1 MSKKNKNIKV
11 KEFFTIENFKML
23 KNKILR
29 NFKKYLST
37 NILFFTYVL
46 TSVFIGLL
54 LRYFTLENIS
64 EVKALLCDF
73 TIAILLGSFGYLIK
87 PKHQFKY
94 FFGLS
99 VFYTFLCI
107 INHIYYTFY
116 MSFVSVSLLGTLSML
131 GEVSDSVTSK
141 LKLIYFIYIIAPI
154 IMLIVNRFLSKK
166 HYYIEVG
173 KFEKGKK
180 MFLRTMSTAVAIV
193 LFVLVTLVPSEA
205 SRLVKQWNRDY
216 NVQRF
221 GIYLYTFN
229 DLIQS
234 IQPSISTMFGYDS
247 AAKTFRDFYA
257 NREISKDKNEYT
269 KMFEGK
275 NVIFIHAESIQ
286 NYLIDLEVNDTVIT
300 PNLNRIAKEGL
311 YFSSFYP
318 QISIGT
324 SSDTEFTLSTG
335 LLPSSSG
342 TVFVN
347 FYNRKYETLQRLF
360 ADKGYYTFSMHAN
373 NADYWNRKT
382 MYKTLGY
389 KDFYAKDSF
398 IVPDDENDPNYIGL
412 GLSDKSFFSQAIGF
426 LNDIKANN
434 KSFMGTIITLSNHSP
449 FEAIDKYGDLDFSI
463 TFDKGTGEYDSN
475 GNEIKETV
483 TVPYLED
490 TEMGNYL
497 KSAHYA
503 DEALGQFF
511 DDILKNGLDEN
522 TVFIIYGDHES
533 KLGRK
538 NLNLLY
544 NYDVYTGEL
553 KSEDDPTYVNID
565 NYQYE
570 LLKNTPLIVWTSDK
584 SLQREIKD
592 VMGMWDV
599 LPTVANMFGLD
610 YTYAL
615 GNDIFSDNEKIV
627 VFPNGN
633 VLTNKVFYSNLKEEY
648 ISFTDEPIEASYIE
662 DLKRFADERLE
673 VSKAIIVH
681 NMLET
686 ESDNLERA
694 IENEKENEKGN

>member
-1 MSKKNKNIKV
+1 MFKKIKNVHV
-11 KEFFTIENFKML
+11 KDFFTLENFKSIY
-23 KNKILR
+23 KKFLR
-29 NFKKYLST
+29 SFKKYFST
-37 NILFFTYVL
+37 NVLFLTYVI
-46 TSVFIGLL
+46 TSIVIGLL
-54 LRYFTLENIS
+54 LRYFTIGNIS
-64 EVKALLCDF
+64 EIKAIVCDF
-73 TIAILLGSFGYLIK
+73 TIVILFGSFGYLIK

-94 FFGLS
+94 FFALS
-99 VFYTFLCI
+99 IFYTFLCV

-141 LKLIYFIYIIAPI
+141 LELIFFIYLIAPI
-154 IMLIVNRFLSKK
+154 IMIIVNRILSKK
-166 HYYIEVG
+166 NYYFEVG
-173 KFEKGKK
+173 KHEKGKR
-180 MFLRTMSTAVAIV
+180 MFIKTGVTGLAIV
-193 LFVLVTLVPSEA
+193 LLLIVTLLPSEA
-205 SRLVKQWNRDY
+205 SRLVKQWNREY

-247 AAKTFRDFYA
+247 AAKTFRDFYSTKEE
-257 NREISKDKNEYT
+257 NKEKNKYT
-269 KMFEGK
+269 NIFEGK

-286 NYLIDLEVNDTVIT
+286 NYLIDLEVNGIVIT
-300 PNLNRIAKEGL
+300 PNLNRLSKEGM

-318 QISIGT
+318 QISVGT

-347 FYNRKYETLQRLF
+347 FYKRKYETIQNLF
-360 ADKGYYTFSMHAN
+360 NEKGYYTFSMHAN
-373 NADYWNRKT
+373 KADYWNRKT

-389 KDFYAKDSF
+389 QEFYAKDSF
-398 IVPDDENDPNYIGL
+398 DVPTDKDDPDYIGL
-412 GLSDKSFFSQAIGF
+412 GLSDKSFLHQAIGY
-426 LNDIKANN
+426 LNEIKSNN
-434 KSFMGTIITLSNHSP
+434 KNYMGTIITLSNHSP
-449 FEAIDKYGDLDFSI
+449 FDDVTKYGNLDFSI
-463 TFDKGTGEYDSN
+463 TFDKSTGEYDVN

-483 TVPYLED
+483 TVPYLEG

-511 DDILKNGLDEN
+511 EEVIQNGLDEN

-544 NYDVYTGEL
+544 NYDVQTEGI
-553 KSEDDPTYVNID
+553 KDINDPTYVNLEGDRYDLI
-565 NYQYE
+565 
-570 LLKNTPLIVWTSDK
+570 KNTPLIIWTSDK
-584 SLQREIKD
+584 SLQKEITD

-599 LPTVANMFGLD
+599 LPTVANMFGLS
-610 YTYAL
+610 YKYAL
-615 GNDIFSDNEKIV
+615 GNDIFSKNEKIV

-633 VLTNKVFYSNLKEEY
+633 ILTNNIFYNNLNDSY
-648 ISFTDEPIEASYIE
+648 VAFNDNPIESTY
-662 DLKRFADERLE
+662 LERLKSYAE
-673 VSKAIIVH
+673 TRLDVSKAIIVH
-681 NMLET
+681 DLINT
-686 ESDNLERA
+686 ESSNMERI
-694 IENEKENEKGN
+694 IENEKSN

>member
-1 MSKKNKNIKV
+1 MLKKINIKD
-11 KEFFTIENFKML
+11 KFSLENIKRIY
-23 KNKILR
+23 KKILR
-29 NFKKYLST
+29 SFKKYFST
-37 NILFFTYVL
+37 NVLFLTYVFA
-46 TSVFIGLL
+46 SVFIGFL
-54 LRYFTLENIS
+54 LRYFTVGNVS
-64 EVKALLCDF
+64 EIKAFVCDF

-87 PKHQFKY
+87 PKRQFIY
-94 FFGLS
+94 FFLLT

-141 LKLIYFIYIIAPI
+141 LELIFFIYLLAPI
-154 IMLIVNRFLSKK
+154 IMIIVNRVLTKK
-166 HYYIEVG
+166 NYYFEVG
-173 KFEKGKK
+173 KHEKGKR
-180 MFLRTMSTAVAIV
+180 MFIKTGATAVCIV
-193 LFVLVTLVPSEA
+193 LFLIVTLVPSEA
-205 SRLVKQWNRDY
+205 SRLIKQWNREY

-247 AAKTFRDFYA
+247 SAKVFRDFYA
-257 NREISKDKNEYT
+257 TKDTKKEKNKYT
-269 KMFEGK
+269 NIFEGK

-286 NYLIDLEVNDTVIT
+286 NYLIDLEVNDIVIT
-300 PNLNRIAKEGL
+300 PNLNRLAKEGM

-318 QISIGT
+318 QISVGT

-347 FYNRKYETLQRLF
+347 FYKRKYETIQNLF
-360 ADKGYYTFSMHAN
+360 NEKGYYTFSMHAN

-389 KDFYAKDSF
+389 QAFYAKDSF
-398 IVPDDENDPNYIGL
+398 QVPTDKDDPDYVGL
-412 GLSDKSFFSQAIGF
+412 GLSDKSFLHQSI
-426 LNDIKANN
+426 DILKNIKENN
-434 KSFMGTIITLSNHSP
+434 KNYMGTIITLSNHSP
-449 FEAIDKYGDLDFSI
+449 FEDITKYGDIDFSI
-463 TFDKGTGEYDSN
+463 TFDKGTGEYDAN

-511 DDILKNGLDEN
+511 EEIVQNGLDEN

-544 NYDVYTGEL
+544 NYDVETEGI
-553 KSEDDPTYVNID
+553 KDINDPTYVNLEGDRYDLI
-565 NYQYE
+565 
-570 LLKNTPLIVWTSDK
+570 KNTPLIIWTSDK
-584 SLQREIKD
+584 SLQKEITD

-599 LPTVANMFGLD
+599 LPTVSNMFGLE
-610 YTYAL
+610 YKYAL
-615 GNDIFSDNEKIV
+615 GNDIFSKNEKVV

-633 VLTNKVFYSNLKEEY
+633 ILTNNIFYNNLNDSYVAFNDNPIESSYVERLKEYAEV
-648 ISFTDEPIEASYIE
+648 
-662 DLKRFADERLE
+662 RLD

-681 NMLET
+681 DLIRLE
-686 ESDNLERA
+686 SSNVERM
-694 IENEKENEKGN
+694 IENEKDN

>member
-1 MSKKNKNIKV
+1 MLKKINIKD
-11 KEFFTIENFKML
+11 KFSLENIKRIY
-23 KNKILR
+23 KKILR
-29 NFKKYLST
+29 SFKKYFST
-37 NILFFTYVL
+37 NVLFLTYVFA
-46 TSVFIGLL
+46 SVFIGFL
-54 LRYFTLENIS
+54 LRYFTVGNVS
-64 EVKALLCDF
+64 EIKAFVCDF

-87 PKHQFKY
+87 PKRQFIY
-94 FFGLS
+94 FFLLT

-141 LKLIYFIYIIAPI
+141 LELIFFIYLLAPI
-154 IMLIVNRFLSKK
+154 IMIIVNRVLTKK
-166 HYYIEVG
+166 NYYFEVG
-173 KFEKGKK
+173 KHEKGKR
-180 MFLRTMSTAVAIV
+180 MFIKTGATAVCIV
-193 LFVLVTLVPSEA
+193 LFLIVTLVPSEA
-205 SRLVKQWNRDY
+205 SRLIKQWNREY

-247 AAKTFRDFYA
+247 SAKVFRDFYA
-257 NREISKDKNEYT
+257 TKDTKKEKNKYT
-269 KMFEGK
+269 NIFEGK

-286 NYLIDLEVNDTVIT
+286 NYLIDLEVNDIVIT
-300 PNLNRIAKEGL
+300 PNLNRLAKEGM

-318 QISIGT
+318 QISVGT

-347 FYNRKYETLQRLF
+347 FYKRKYETIQNLF
-360 ADKGYYTFSMHAN
+360 NEKGYYTFSMHAN

-389 KDFYAKDSF
+389 QAFYAKDSF
-398 IVPDDENDPNYIGL
+398 QVPTDKDDPDYVGL
-412 GLSDKSFFSQAIGF
+412 GLSDKSFLHQSI
-426 LNDIKANN
+426 DILKNIKENN
-434 KSFMGTIITLSNHSP
+434 KNYMGTIITLSNHSP
-449 FEAIDKYGDLDFSI
+449 FEDITKYGDIDFSI
-463 TFDKGTGEYDSN
+463 TFDKGTGEYDAN

-511 DDILKNGLDEN
+511 EEIVQNGLDEN

-544 NYDVYTGEL
+544 NYDVETEGI
-553 KSEDDPTYVNID
+553 KDINDPTYVNLEGDRYDLI
-565 NYQYE
+565 
-570 LLKNTPLIVWTSDK
+570 KNTPLIIWTSDK
-584 SLQREIKD
+584 SLQKEITD

-599 LPTVANMFGLD
+599 LPTVSNMFGLE
-610 YTYAL
+610 YKYAL
-615 GNDIFSDNEKIV
+615 GNDIFSKNEKIV

-633 VLTNKVFYSNLKEEY
+633 ILTNNIFYNNLNDSYVAFNDNPIESSYVERLKEYAEV
-648 ISFTDEPIEASYIE
+648 
-662 DLKRFADERLE
+662 RLD

-681 NMLET
+681 DLIRLE
-686 ESDNLERA
+686 SSNIERM
-694 IENEKENEKGN
+694 IENEKGN

>member
-1 MSKKNKNIKV
+1 MLKKLKDIKV
-11 KEFFTIENFKML
+11 KEIFTKDNFRRFFGKML
-23 KNKILR
+23 R
-29 NFKKYLST
+29 SFKKYFST
-37 NILFFTYVL
+37 NVLFLTYVF
-46 TSVFIGLL
+46 TSMLIGLL
-54 LRYFTLENIS
+54 LRYFTLGDIS
-64 EVKALLCDF
+64 EFKALLCDF

-94 FFGLS
+94 FFTLS
-99 VFYTFLCI
+99 IFYTFLCI
-107 INHIYYTFY
+107 INHIYYTFF
-116 MSFVSVSLLGTLSML
+116 MSFVSVSLLATISMV

-141 LKLIYFIYIIAPI
+141 LELVYFIYLLAPI
-154 IMLIVNRFLSKK
+154 IMFIVNRVLSKK
-166 HYYIEVG
+166 NYYFEVG
-173 KFEKGKK
+173 KHEKSKR
-180 MFLRTMSTAVAIV
+180 MFIKTGVTGIV
-193 LFVLVTLVPSEA
+193 IVFFVLITLVPSEA

-216 NVQRF
+216 IVQRF
-221 GIYLYTFN
+221 GLYVYTFN

-247 AAKTFRDFYA
+247 AAKTFREFYS
-257 NREISKDKNEYT
+257 NKEDSIEKNEFT
-269 KMFEGK
+269 NIFEGK

-286 NYLIDLEVNDTVIT
+286 NYLIDLEVNGMEIT
-300 PNLNRIAKEGL
+300 PNLNKLAKEGM

-318 QISIGT
+318 QISVGT

-347 FYNRKYETLQRLF
+347 FYNREYESIQSLF
-360 ADKGYYTFSMHAN
+360 KEKGYYTFSMHAN

-389 KDFYAKDSF
+389 NRFYSKDDYEVPKDKED
-398 IVPDDENDPNYIGL
+398 PDYIGL
-412 GLSDKSFFSQAIGF
+412 GLSDKSFLHQSISY

-434 KSFMGTIITLSNHSP
+434 KNYMGTIITLSNHSP
-449 FEAIDKYGDLDFSI
+449 FDAVDKYGEIDFSI

-475 GNEIKETV
+475 GIEIKETV

-503 DEALGQFF
+503 DEALGEFF
-511 DDILKNGLDEN
+511 KEVKENGLDEN

-544 NYDVYTGEL
+544 NYDVQTEGIKDPL
-553 KSEDDPTYVNID
+553 DPTYVSLE
-565 NYQYE
+565 NYQYD
-570 LLKNTPLIVWTSDK
+570 LIKNTPFIIWTSDTAFSK
-584 SLQREIKD
+584 EVTD

-599 LPTVANMFGLD
+599 LPTVGNMFGFTP
-610 YTYAL
+610 TYAL
-615 GNDIFSDNEKIV
+615 GNDVFSNKEKIV

-633 VLTNKVFYSNLKEEY
+633 VLTNKIYYSNLNDEY
-648 ISFTDEPIEASYIE
+648 ISFTEEPIDFTYLERLKSY
-662 DLKRFADERLE
+662 ADERLE
-673 VSKAIIVH
+673 VSKSIIFH
-681 NMLET
+681 DMIKNET
-686 ESDNLERA
+686 SNIERM
-694 IENEKENEKGN
+694 KENEKGN